1 MLKTKNL
8 TILHMDSV
16 WMKIVL
22 KNIQNSLPGHPHH
35 QIFQSRHQILAC
47 WSWDWTS
54 LATASFSLGNALLL
68 EKKVGPN
75 GWVPAHL
82 DHCACLGLVRR
93 LAHRHTDDAVCSI
106 ASHNNELP
114 MLRIS
119 IDPHWS
125 TQQKT
130 TEVLRSTNLNQR
142 LSFHQI
148 PDWIWHLHT
157 FSKGPMQGQ
166 RLPSDPQQKK
176 NSSCSQAYASSI
188 TINLFSTAHSP
199 AIPWDL
205 GILHSSPNFETEF
218 LVRFH
223 FEQSNRISYIRM
235 HNRNTCGF
243 HLFKKDFW
251 ASWLDWLFCYPNR
264 RHGSVLISIS
274 ESVAI
279 ESSSSAL
286 HHCRVI
292 SIIHGPLVNV
302 RFNVHI
308 YIYMILILQ
317 QFWHFPLALTPTM
330 FLRFYLE
337 QILQWCWIKRIF
349 Q

>member
-1 MLKTKNL
+1 MPWSCSEVGAPA
-8 TILHMDSV
+8 HRWCCVFD
-16 WMKIVL
+16 
-22 KNIQNSLPGHPHH
+22 SLP
-35 QIFQSRHQILAC
+35 QQRIA
-47 WSWDWTS
+47 
-54 LATASFSLGNALLL
+54 NA
-68 EKKVGPN
+68 EN
-75 GWVPAHL
+75 FH
-82 DHCACLGLVRR
+82 
-93 LAHRHTDDAVCSI
+93 
-106 ASHNNELP
+106 
-114 MLRIS
+114 
-119 IDPHWS
+119 
-125 TQQKT
+125 
-130 TEVLRSTNLNQR
+130 RSTLIHSTEDNGGVAVNKFESTPVFSSNSGLNLASSYLQ
-142 LSFHQI
+142 
-148 PDWIWHLHT
+148 
-157 FSKGPMQGQ
+157 QGANA
-166 RLPSDPQQKK
+166 RTATSIRPTKEK

-205 GILHSSPNFETEF
+205 GILHSSPNFETEI

-223 FEQSNRISYIRM
+223 FEQSNRISYIRI

-302 RFNVHI
+302 RVNVHIYI